1 MTQKIQ
7 SDKEADKTDFR
18 AIAKSLQS
26 CPTLYDPIDGSPPG
40 SRRPWDWVVLNTM
53 KGYGE
58 NEGDRHTTVGDALL
72 CRVVGDGLMDKV
84 TS

>member
-1 MTQKIQ
+1 MYKFLYT
-7 SDKEADKTDFR
+7 AAAAAT
-18 AIAKSLQS
+18 ATAAAAAAKSLQS

-58 NEGDRHTTVGDALL
+58 NEGDRHTTVGD
-72 CRVVGDGLMDKV
+72 GLMDKV